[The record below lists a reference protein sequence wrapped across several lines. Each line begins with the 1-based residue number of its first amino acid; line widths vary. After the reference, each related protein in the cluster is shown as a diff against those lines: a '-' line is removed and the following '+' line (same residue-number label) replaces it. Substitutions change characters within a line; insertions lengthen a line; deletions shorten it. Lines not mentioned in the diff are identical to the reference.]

1 MILIAILAA
10 LLLSCSDVG
19 AGFLPGQRHR
29 GDARRHLRPD
39 LLRHAGA
46 AGCAGHGFSFA
57 VNSWPYARANQ
68 PTAFWSYL
76 YTLYLAAVYALFGH
90 HPLVARLIQA
100 VAVGLL
106 MPWLIYRI
114 GRRAFGARV
123 GLIAAAL
130 TAVYF
135 YFVHYAA
142 SLMSEAFYIVGILWT
157 VDVGMRLAKSLV
169 VTRPSGTGRAVR
181 LGLELGVAM
190 AITLLLRQVVIGFF
204 AVLVLWLLWLAAR
217 HKAVRPAVAAL
228 ATSALAFLC

>member
-1 MILIAILAA
+1 MFFKNDRADPHRHPGALA
-10 LLLSCSDVG
+10 SCSRRRG
-19 AGFLPGQRHR
+19 LLPGQRHR
-29 GDARRHLRPD
+29 GDTRRHLRSD

-46 AGCAGHGFSFA
+46 AGCQGHGFSFA
-57 VNSWPYARANQ
+57 VDSWPYARANQ

-114 GRRAFGARV
+114 GRRAFGVRV
-123 GLIAAAL
+123 GLIAAGL

-157 VDVGMRLAKSLV
+157 VDVGMRLADSLV
-169 VTRPSGTGRAVR
+169 ADPPVRFRPRRPAGPGAGRRHGDHAAPAP
-181 LGLELGVAM
+181 GGDW
-190 AITLLLRQVVIGFF
+190 LLRRAG
-204 AVLVLWLLWLAAR
+204 
-217 HKAVRPAVAAL
+217 AVAAL
-228 ATSALAFLC
+228 AGRPQ